1 MMRDPNVLGLEIV
14 RLDVA
19 SFEAAIDDFAA
30 LLAEAVE
37 GGASVGF
44 YSPFSRA
51 DAAAWWRESIPGIAA
66 GSIVHLAARLDGHIV
81 GTVQLH
87 LAGKPNQAHRA
98 DVAKLL
104 VAGGSRGRGI
114 AKALMA
120 AIEDA
125 ARAHGRRL
133 LVLDTAQGSDAE
145 FLYHRLGWTALGA
158 IPEYAGYPDGSFC
171 DAMFFYKKLG

>member
-1 MMRDPNVLGLEIV
+1 MLFR
-14 RLDVA
+14 
-19 SFEAAIDDFAA
+19 S
-30 LLAEAVE
+30 
-37 GGASVGF
+37 
-44 YSPFSRA
+44 
-51 DAAAWWRESIPGIAA
+51 AAWWRESIPGIAE
-66 GSIVHLAARLDGHIV
+66 GEIVHLAAKLDGRIV

-104 VAGGSRGRGI
+104 VAGAARGRGI

-120 AIEDA
+120 AIEDE
-125 ARAHGRRL
+125 ARRRGRWL
-133 LVLDTAQGSDAE
+133 LVLDTAEGSDAE
-145 FLYHRLGWTALGA
+145 FLYRRLGWTALGA

>member
-1 MMRDPNVLGLEIV
+1 MRAGPGDLEIV
-14 RLDVA
+14 RLDAA
-19 SFEAAIDDFAA
+19 SFEAAIDTFAA

-51 DAAAWWRESIPGIAA
+51 DAATWWRSLVPGVAD
-66 GSIVHLAARLDGHIV
+66 GSIVHLVAKRDGRIV

-87 LAGKPNQAHRA
+87 LASKPNQAHRA

-104 VAGGSRGRGI
+104 VAVEARGRGV
-114 AKALMA
+114 AQALMR
-120 AIEDA
+120 AIEDQ
-125 ARAHGRRL
+125 ARAHERWL

-145 FLYHRLGWTALGA
+145 FLYRKLGWTALGA
-158 IPEYAGYPDGSFC
+158 IPDYAGNPDGSFC
-171 DAMFFYKKLG
+171 DALFFYKKLG